1 MSEERPEG
9 FETWP
14 AAVDPIREA
23 VSVLLVAAPRRAA
36 GKAAMTEALEAHER
50 IRSAMADRRVIN

>member
-36 GKAAMTEALEAHER
+36 GK
-50 IRSAMADRRVIN
+50 RRRR